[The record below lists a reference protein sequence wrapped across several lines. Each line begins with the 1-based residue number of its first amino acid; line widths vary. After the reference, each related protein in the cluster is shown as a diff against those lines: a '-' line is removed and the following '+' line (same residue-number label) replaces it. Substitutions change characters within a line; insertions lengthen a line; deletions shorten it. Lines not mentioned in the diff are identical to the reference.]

1 MAVLVTGGAGYIG
14 SHTAVVLH
22 EAGRD
27 VVVLDDLS
35 NSSPAAVDA
44 LRALTRPD
52 LPFVEAD
59 AADVDAVGRAIAD
72 HGVDEVVHFAAFKS
86 VSGSIADP
94 DGYHRNNVGSTVGV
108 VEAMRHNG
116 VSRMVFS
123 SSCTVYGEPTDLPV
137 TEDSPI
143 SASNPYGATKV
154 ACEELL
160 AAEAEAGGLDVLL
173 LRYFNP
179 VGAHA
184 SGDLGEDPRGTP
196 DNLVPYLMQVAVGR
210 RESLSV
216 FGDDYDTPDGSA
228 IRDYVHVVDLA
239 EGHLAALDVLAGS
252 DAPVGRDAPGT
263 PASDIG
269 GRGVPGVPGER
280 GAGNQSGGLMGCT
293 AVNLGTGTGYSVLEL
308 VAAAGRVIGRPVPHE
323 VVGRRDGDIER
334 IWADPSL
341 AADLLGWRAR
351 RGLDEM
357 LADHWRWQQ
366 RHPDGYG
373 PG

>member
-160 AAEAEAGGLDVLL
+160 AAEAESGGLDVLL

-228 IRDYVHVVDLA
+228 IRDYIHVVDLA
-239 EGHLAALDVLAGS
+239 EGHLAALDALAADRGS
-252 DAPVGRDAPGT
+252 R
-263 PASDIG
+263 
-269 GRGVPGVPGER
+269 
-280 GAGNQSGGLMGCT
+280 GCT
-293 AVNLGTGTGYSVLEL
+293 AVNLGTGTGYSVLDVL
-308 VAAAGRVIGRPVPHE
+308 AAAGRVIGRPVPHQ
-323 VVGRRDGDIER
+323 VVGRRDGNIQR

-341 AADLLGWRAR
+341 AADLLGWRAG

-366 RHPDGYG
+366 RHPDGYAAT
-373 PG
+373 

>member
-1 MAVLVTGGAGYIG
+1 MSVLVTGGAGYIG

-35 NSSPAAVDA
+35 NSSMAAVEA

-52 LPFVEAD
+52 LPFIEAD
-59 AADVDAVGRAIAD
+59 AADVDAVGRAIVD
-72 HGVDEVVHFAAFKS
+72 HGIDEVIHFAAFKS
-86 VSGSIADP
+86 VSGSIVDP
-94 DGYHRNNVGSTVGV
+94 DGYHRNNVGSTAGV
-108 VEAMRHNG
+108 VEAMRRHG

-160 AAEAEAGGLDVLL
+160 AAEAAVGGLDVLL

-179 VGAHA
+179 VGAH
-184 SGDLGEDPRGTP
+184 SGGDLGEDPRGTP

-228 IRDYVHVVDLA
+228 IRDYIHVVDLA
-239 EGHLAALDVLAGS
+239 EGHLAALDALAGS
-252 DAPVGRDAPGT
+252 DDGDVRDPSVGAT
-263 PASDIG
+263 
-269 GRGVPGVPGER
+269 
-280 GAGNQSGGLMGCT
+280 GCR
-293 AVNLGTGTGYSVLEL
+293 AVNLGTGAGHSVLEVL
-308 VAAAGRVIGRPVPHE
+308 AAAGRVIGRPVSHE
-323 VVGRRDGDIER
+323 VVGRRDGDIEQ

-373 PG
+373 AR

>member
-14 SHTAVVLH
+14 SHTAAVLH

-35 NSSPAAVDA
+35 NSSVAAVDA
-44 LRALTRPD
+44 LRALTRSD
-52 LPFVEAD
+52 LPFIEAD
-59 AADVDAVGRAIAD
+59 AADADAVGRAIAD

-86 VSGSIADP
+86 VSRSIADP
-94 DGYHRNNVGSTVGV
+94 EGYHRNNVGSTVGV

-216 FGDDYDTPDGSA
+216 FGGDYDTPDGSA
-228 IRDYVHVVDLA
+228 IRDYIHVVDLA
-239 EGHLAALDVLAGS
+239 EGHLAALDALAADRGS
-252 DAPVGRDAPGT
+252 R
-263 PASDIG
+263 
-269 GRGVPGVPGER
+269 
-280 GAGNQSGGLMGCT
+280 GCT
-293 AVNLGTGTGYSVLEL
+293 AVNLGTGTGYSVLDVL
-308 VAAAGRVIGRPVPHE
+308 AAAGRVIGRPVPHQ
-323 VVGRRDGDIER
+323 VVGRRDGDIQR

-341 AADLLGWRAR
+341 AADLLGWRAG

-366 RHPDGYG
+366 RHPDGYAAT
-373 PG
+373 

>member
-35 NSSPAAVDA
+35 NSSVAAVEA

-52 LPFVEAD
+52 LPFVRAD
-59 AADVDAVGRAIAD
+59 AADVDAVGRAIVD

-108 VEAMRHNG
+108 VEAMRRNG
-116 VSRMVFS
+116 VSRIVFS
-123 SSCTVYGEPTDLPV
+123 SSCTVYGEPTSLPV

-160 AAEAEAGGLDVLL
+160 AAEADAGGLDVLL

-179 VGAHA
+179 VGAHS

-216 FGDDYDTPDGSA
+216 FGGDYDTPDGSA
-228 IRDYVHVVDLA
+228 IRDYIHVVDLA
-239 EGHLAALDVLAGS
+239 EGHLAALDALAGS
-252 DAPVGRDAPGT
+252 DDGDVRDPSVGST
-263 PASDIG
+263 
-269 GRGVPGVPGER
+269 
-280 GAGNQSGGLMGCT
+280 GCR
-293 AVNLGTGTGYSVLEL
+293 AVNLGTGAGHSVLEVL
-308 VAAAGRVIGRPVPHE
+308 AAAGRVIGRPVPHE
-323 VVGRRDGDIER
+323 VVGRRAGDIER

-373 PG
+373 A

>member
-35 NSSPAAVDA
+35 NSSVAAVEA

-52 LPFVEAD
+52 LPFIRAD
-59 AADVDAVGRAIAD
+59 AADVDAVGRAIVD

-108 VEAMRHNG
+108 VEAMRRNG
-116 VSRMVFS
+116 VSRIVFS
-123 SSCTVYGEPTDLPV
+123 SSCTVYGEPTSLPV

-160 AAEAEAGGLDVLL
+160 AAEADAGGLDVLL

-179 VGAHA
+179 VGAHS

-228 IRDYVHVVDLA
+228 IRDYIHVVDLA
-239 EGHLAALDVLAGS
+239 EGHLAALDALAGS
-252 DAPVGRDAPGT
+252 DDGDVRDPSVGST
-263 PASDIG
+263 
-269 GRGVPGVPGER
+269 
-280 GAGNQSGGLMGCT
+280 GCR
-293 AVNLGTGTGYSVLEL
+293 AVNLGTGAGHSVLEVL
-308 VAAAGRVIGRPVPHE
+308 AAAGRVIGRPVPHE
-323 VVGRRDGDIER
+323 VVGRRAGDIER

-373 PG
+373 TG

>member
-108 VEAMRHNG
+108 VEAMRRNG

-179 VGAHA
+179 VGAHS

-228 IRDYVHVVDLA
+228 IRDYIHVVDLA
-239 EGHLAALDVLAGS
+239 EGHLAALDALAADRGS
-252 DAPVGRDAPGT
+252 R
-263 PASDIG
+263 
-269 GRGVPGVPGER
+269 
-280 GAGNQSGGLMGCT
+280 GCT
-293 AVNLGTGTGYSVLEL
+293 AVNLGTGTGYSVLDVL
-308 VAAAGRVIGRPVPHE
+308 AAAGRVIGRPVPHQ
-323 VVGRRDGDIER
+323 VVGRRDGDIQR

-341 AADLLGWRAR
+341 AADLLGWRAG

-366 RHPDGYG
+366 RHPDGYAAR
-373 PG
+373 

>member
-86 VSGSIADP
+86 VSGSIAAP

-228 IRDYVHVVDLA
+228 IRDYIHVVDLA
-239 EGHLAALDVLAGS
+239 EGHLAALDALAADRGS
-252 DAPVGRDAPGT
+252 R
-263 PASDIG
+263 
-269 GRGVPGVPGER
+269 
-280 GAGNQSGGLMGCT
+280 GCT
-293 AVNLGTGTGYSVLEL
+293 AVNLGTGTGYSVLDVL
-308 VAAAGRVIGRPVPHE
+308 AAAGRVIGRPVPHQ
-323 VVGRRDGDIER
+323 VVGRRDGDIQR

-341 AADLLGWRAR
+341 AADLLGWRAG

-366 RHPDGYG
+366 RHPDGYAAT
-373 PG
+373 

>member
-35 NSSPAAVDA
+35 NSSMAAVEA
-44 LRALTRPD
+44 LRVLTRPD
-52 LPFVEAD
+52 LPFIEAD
-59 AADVDAVGRAIAD
+59 AANVDAVGRAIVD
-72 HGVDEVVHFAAFKS
+72 HGIDEVIHFAAFKS
-86 VSGSIADP
+86 VSGSIVDP
-94 DGYHRNNVGSTVGV
+94 DGYHRNNVGSTAGV
-108 VEAMRHNG
+108 VEAMRRHG

-160 AAEAEAGGLDVLL
+160 AAEAAAGGLDVLL

-179 VGAHA
+179 VGAHS

-196 DNLVPYLMQVAVGR
+196 DNLVPYLMQGAVGR

-216 FGDDYDTPDGSA
+216 FGGDYDTPDGSA
-228 IRDYVHVVDLA
+228 IRDYIHVVDLA
-239 EGHLAALDVLAGS
+239 LGHLAALDALARSASQG
-252 DAPVGRDAPGT
+252 APDSPGVS
-263 PASDIG
+263 ASET
-269 GRGVPGVPGER
+269 GVPGEG
-280 GAGNQSGGLMGCT
+280 GAGNQSVGLTGCT
-293 AVNLGTGTGYSVLEL
+293 AVNLGTGTGYSVLEM
-308 VAAAGRVIGRPVPHE
+308 VAAAGRVIGRPVPHQI
-323 VVGRRDGDIER
+323 VGRRSGDIQQ

-341 AADLLGWRAR
+341 AADLLGWRAT

-373 PG
+373 AR

>member
-35 NSSPAAVDA
+35 NSSMAAVEA

-52 LPFVEAD
+52 LPFIRAD
-59 AADVDAVGRAIAD
+59 AADVDAVGRAIVD

-108 VEAMRHNG
+108 AEAMRRNG
-116 VSRMVFS
+116 VSRIVFS
-123 SSCTVYGEPTDLPV
+123 SSCTVYGEPTSLPV

-160 AAEAEAGGLDVLL
+160 AAEADAGGLDVLL

-179 VGAHA
+179 VGAHS

-228 IRDYVHVVDLA
+228 IRDYIHVVDLA
-239 EGHLAALDVLAGS
+239 EGHLAALDALAGS
-252 DAPVGRDAPGT
+252 DDGDVRDPSVGST
-263 PASDIG
+263 
-269 GRGVPGVPGER
+269 
-280 GAGNQSGGLMGCT
+280 GCR
-293 AVNLGTGTGYSVLEL
+293 AVNLGTGAGHSVLEVL
-308 VAAAGRVIGRPVPHE
+308 AAAGRVIGRPVPHE
-323 VVGRRDGDIER
+323 VVGRRAGDIER

-373 PG
+373 TG

>member
-35 NSSPAAVDA
+35 NSSVAAVEA

-52 LPFVEAD
+52 LPFVRAD
-59 AADVDAVGRAIAD
+59 AADVDAVGRAIVD

-108 VEAMRHNG
+108 VEAMRRHG

-123 SSCTVYGEPTDLPV
+123 SSCTVYGEPTSLPV

-160 AAEAEAGGLDVLL
+160 AAEADAGGLDVLL

-179 VGAHA
+179 VGAHP

-210 RESLSV
+210 RESLAV

-228 IRDYVHVVDLA
+228 IRDYIHVVDLA
-239 EGHLAALDVLAGS
+239 EGHLAALDALAADRGS
-252 DAPVGRDAPGT
+252 R
-263 PASDIG
+263 
-269 GRGVPGVPGER
+269 
-280 GAGNQSGGLMGCT
+280 GCT
-293 AVNLGTGTGYSVLEL
+293 AVNLGTGTGYSVLDVL
-308 VAAAGRVIGRPVPHE
+308 AAAGRVIGRPVPHE
-323 VVGRRDGDIER
+323 VVGRRDGDIGR

-341 AADLLGWRAR
+341 AADLLGWRAG

-373 PG
+373 TG

>member
-1 MAVLVTGGAGYIG
+1 MSVLVTGGAGYIG

-35 NSSPAAVDA
+35 NSSMGAVEA
-44 LRALTRPD
+44 LRVLTRPD
-52 LPFVEAD
+52 LPFIEAD
-59 AADVDAVGRAIAD
+59 AADVDAVGRAIVD
-72 HGVDEVVHFAAFKS
+72 HGIDEVIHFAAFKS
-86 VSGSIADP
+86 VSGSIVDP
-94 DGYHRNNVGSTVGV
+94 DGYHRNNVGSTAGV
-108 VEAMRHNG
+108 VEAMRRHG

-160 AAEAEAGGLDVLL
+160 AAEAAAGGLDVLL

-179 VGAHA
+179 VGAHP
-184 SGDLGEDPRGTP
+184 GGNLGEDPRGTP

-228 IRDYVHVVDLA
+228 IRDYIHVVDLA
-239 EGHLAALDVLAGS
+239 LGHLAALNALAGS
-252 DAPVGRDAPGT
+252 DDQDVLGPSVG
-263 PASDIG
+263 S
-269 GRGVPGVPGER
+269 
-280 GAGNQSGGLMGCT
+280 AGCR
-293 AVNLGTGTGYSVLEL
+293 AVNLGTGTGYSVLEI
-308 VAAAGRVIGRPVPHE
+308 VAAAGRVIGRPVPHD
-323 VVGRRDGDIER
+323 VVGRRDGDIEQ

-373 PG
+373 AR

>member
-228 IRDYVHVVDLA
+228 IRDYIHVVDLA
-239 EGHLAALDVLAGS
+239 EGHLAALDALAADRGS
-252 DAPVGRDAPGT
+252 R
-263 PASDIG
+263 
-269 GRGVPGVPGER
+269 
-280 GAGNQSGGLMGCT
+280 GCT
-293 AVNLGTGTGYSVLEL
+293 AVNLGTGTGYSVLDVL
-308 VAAAGRVIGRPVPHE
+308 AAAGRVIGRPVPHQ
-323 VVGRRDGDIER
+323 VVGRRDGDIQR

-366 RHPDGYG
+366 RHPDGYAAT
-373 PG
+373 

>member
-27 VVVLDDLS
+27 VVVLDDIS
-35 NSSPAAVDA
+35 NSSMAAVEA
-44 LRALTRPD
+44 LRVLTRPD
-52 LPFVEAD
+52 LPFIEAD
-59 AADVDAVGRAIAD
+59 AADVDAVGRAIVD
-72 HGVDEVVHFAAFKS
+72 HGIDEVIHFAAFKS
-86 VSGSIADP
+86 VSGSIVDP
-94 DGYHRNNVGSTVGV
+94 DGYHRNNVGSTTGV
-108 VEAMRHNG
+108 VEAMRRHG

-160 AAEAEAGGLDVLL
+160 AAEAAAGGLDVLL

-179 VGAHA
+179 VGAHP
-184 SGDLGEDPRGTP
+184 GGNLGEDPRGTP

-228 IRDYVHVVDLA
+228 IRDYIHVVDLA
-239 EGHLAALDVLAGS
+239 LGHLAALDVLAGS
-252 DAPVGRDAPGT
+252 DDQDVLGPSVG
-263 PASDIG
+263 S
-269 GRGVPGVPGER
+269 V
-280 GAGNQSGGLMGCT
+280 GCR
-293 AVNLGTGTGYSVLEL
+293 AVNLGTGTGYSVLEI

-323 VVGRRDGDIER
+323 VVGRRVGDIEQ

-373 PG
+373 AR

>member
-35 NSSPAAVDA
+35 NSSMAAVEA
-44 LRALTRPD
+44 LRVLTRPD
-52 LPFVEAD
+52 LPFIEAD
-59 AADVDAVGRAIAD
+59 AADVDAVGRAIVD
-72 HGVDEVVHFAAFKS
+72 HGIDEVIHFAAFKS
-86 VSGSIADP
+86 VSGSIVDP
-94 DGYHRNNVGSTVGV
+94 DGYHRNNVGSTTGV
-108 VEAMRHNG
+108 VEAMRRHG

-160 AAEAEAGGLDVLL
+160 AAEAAAGGLDVLL

-179 VGAHA
+179 VGAHP
-184 SGDLGEDPRGTP
+184 GGNLGEDPRGTP

-228 IRDYVHVVDLA
+228 IRDYIHVVDLA
-239 EGHLAALDVLAGS
+239 LGHLAALDVLAGS
-252 DAPVGRDAPGT
+252 DDQDVLGPSVG
-263 PASDIG
+263 S
-269 GRGVPGVPGER
+269 
-280 GAGNQSGGLMGCT
+280 AGCR
-293 AVNLGTGTGYSVLEL
+293 AVNLGTGTGYSVLEI

-323 VVGRRDGDIER
+323 VVGRRDGDIEQ

-373 PG
+373 AR

>member
-35 NSSPAAVDA
+35 NSSVAAVEA

-52 LPFVEAD
+52 LPFIRAD
-59 AADVDAVGRAIAD
+59 AADVDAVGRAIVD

-108 VEAMRHNG
+108 VEAMRRNG
-116 VSRMVFS
+116 VSRIVFS
-123 SSCTVYGEPTDLPV
+123 SSCTVYGEPTSLPV

-160 AAEAEAGGLDVLL
+160 AAEADAGGLDVLL

-179 VGAHA
+179 VGAHS

-228 IRDYVHVVDLA
+228 IRDYIHVVDLA

-252 DAPVGRDAPGT
+252 DDEDVRDPSVEST
-263 PASDIG
+263 
-269 GRGVPGVPGER
+269 
-280 GAGNQSGGLMGCT
+280 GCR
-293 AVNLGTGTGYSVLEL
+293 AVNLGTGAGHSVLEVL
-308 VAAAGRVIGRPVPHE
+308 AAAGRVIGRPVPHE

-341 AADLLGWRAR
+341 AADLLGWRTT

-366 RHPDGYG
+366 RHPNGYG
-373 PG
+373 TG

>member
-35 NSSPAAVDA
+35 NSSVAAVEA

-52 LPFVEAD
+52 LPFIRAD
-59 AADVDAVGRAIAD
+59 AADVDAVGRAIVD

-108 VEAMRHNG
+108 VEAMRRNG
-116 VSRMVFS
+116 VSRIVFS
-123 SSCTVYGEPTDLPV
+123 SSCTVYGEPTSLPV

-160 AAEAEAGGLDVLL
+160 AAEADAGGLDVLL

-179 VGAHA
+179 VGAHS

-216 FGDDYDTPDGSA
+216 FGGDYDTPDGSA
-228 IRDYVHVVDLA
+228 IRDYIHVVDLA
-239 EGHLAALDVLAGS
+239 EGHLAALDALAGS
-252 DAPVGRDAPGT
+252 DDGDVRDPSVGST
-263 PASDIG
+263 
-269 GRGVPGVPGER
+269 
-280 GAGNQSGGLMGCT
+280 GCR
-293 AVNLGTGTGYSVLEL
+293 AVNLGTGAGHSVLEVL
-308 VAAAGRVIGRPVPHE
+308 AAAGRVIGRPVPHE
-323 VVGRRDGDIER
+323 VVGRRAGDIER

-373 PG
+373 TG

>member
-27 VVVLDDLS
+27 VGVLDDRS
-35 NSSPAAVDA
+35 NSPPAAVDA
-44 LRALTRPD
+44 LRARTRPD

-228 IRDYVHVVDLA
+228 IRDYIHVVDLA
-239 EGHLAALDVLAGS
+239 EGHLAALDALAADRGS
-252 DAPVGRDAPGT
+252 R
-263 PASDIG
+263 
-269 GRGVPGVPGER
+269 
-280 GAGNQSGGLMGCT
+280 GCT
-293 AVNLGTGTGYSVLEL
+293 AVNLGTGTGYSVLDVL
-308 VAAAGRVIGRPVPHE
+308 AAAGRVIGRPVPHE
-323 VVGRRDGDIER
+323 VVGRRDGDIQR

-341 AADLLGWRAR
+341 AADLLGWRAG

-366 RHPDGYG
+366 RHPDGYA
-373 PG
+373 PT

>member
-35 NSSPAAVDA
+35 NSSMAAVEA

-52 LPFVEAD
+52 LPFIRAD
-59 AADVDAVGRAIAD
+59 AADVDAVGRAIVD

-108 VEAMRHNG
+108 AEAMRRNG
-116 VSRMVFS
+116 VSRIVFS
-123 SSCTVYGEPTDLPV
+123 SSCTVYGEPTSLPV

-160 AAEAEAGGLDVLL
+160 AAEADAGGLDVLL

-179 VGAHA
+179 VGAHS

-216 FGDDYDTPDGSA
+216 FGGDYDTPDGSA
-228 IRDYVHVVDLA
+228 IRDYIHVVDLA
-239 EGHLAALDVLAGS
+239 EGHLAALDALAGS
-252 DAPVGRDAPGT
+252 DDGDVRDPSVGST
-263 PASDIG
+263 
-269 GRGVPGVPGER
+269 
-280 GAGNQSGGLMGCT
+280 GCR
-293 AVNLGTGTGYSVLEL
+293 AVNLGTGAGHSVLEVL
-308 VAAAGRVIGRPVPHE
+308 AAAGRVIGRPVPHE
-323 VVGRRDGDIER
+323 VVGRRDGDIEQ

-366 RHPDGYG
+366 RHPDGYRS
-373 PG
+373 

>member
-228 IRDYVHVVDLA
+228 IRDYIHVVDLA
-239 EGHLAALDVLAGS
+239 EGHLAALDALAADRGS
-252 DAPVGRDAPGT
+252 R
-263 PASDIG
+263 
-269 GRGVPGVPGER
+269 
-280 GAGNQSGGLMGCT
+280 GCT
-293 AVNLGTGTGYSVLEL
+293 AVNLGTGTGYSVLDVL
-308 VAAAGRVIGRPVPHE
+308 AAAGRVIGRPVHHQ
-323 VVGRRDGDIER
+323 VVGRRDGDIQR

-341 AADLLGWRAR
+341 AADLLGWRAG
-351 RGLDEM
+351 RGLDEI

-366 RHPDGYG
+366 RHPDGYAAT
-373 PG
+373 

>member
-35 NSSPAAVDA
+35 NSSMAAVEA
-44 LRALTRPD
+44 LRVLTRPD
-52 LPFVEAD
+52 LPFIEAD
-59 AADVDAVGRAIAD
+59 AADVDAVGRAIVD
-72 HGVDEVVHFAAFKS
+72 HGIDEVIHFAAFKS
-86 VSGSIADP
+86 VSGSIVDP
-94 DGYHRNNVGSTVGV
+94 DGYHRNNVGSTAGV
-108 VEAMRHNG
+108 VEAMRRHG

-160 AAEAEAGGLDVLL
+160 AAEAAAGGLDVLL

-179 VGAHA
+179 VGAHP
-184 SGDLGEDPRGTP
+184 GGNLGEDPRGTP

-228 IRDYVHVVDLA
+228 IRDYIHVVDLA
-239 EGHLAALDVLAGS
+239 LGHLAALDVLAGS
-252 DAPVGRDAPGT
+252 DDQDVLGPSVG
-263 PASDIG
+263 S
-269 GRGVPGVPGER
+269 
-280 GAGNQSGGLMGCT
+280 AGCR
-293 AVNLGTGTGYSVLEL
+293 AVNLGTGTGYSVLEI
-308 VAAAGRVIGRPVPHE
+308 VAAAGRVIGRPVPHD
-323 VVGRRDGDIER
+323 VVGRRDGDIEQ

-373 PG
+373 AR

>member
-22 EAGRD
+22 DAGRD

-35 NSSPAAVDA
+35 NSSVAAVEA

-52 LPFVEAD
+52 LPFIRAD
-59 AADVDAVGRAIAD
+59 AADVDAVGRAIVD
-72 HGVDEVVHFAAFKS
+72 HGIDEVVHFAAFKS

-108 VEAMRHNG
+108 VEAMRRHG

-123 SSCTVYGEPTDLPV
+123 SSCTVYGEPTSLPV

-160 AAEAEAGGLDVLL
+160 AAEADVGGLDVLL

-179 VGAHA
+179 VGAHS

-210 RESLSV
+210 RESLAV

-228 IRDYVHVVDLA
+228 IRDYIHVVDLA
-239 EGHLAALDVLAGS
+239 EGHLAALDALVGS
-252 DAPVGRDAPGT
+252 DDENVRDLPVG
-263 PASDIG
+263 S
-269 GRGVPGVPGER
+269 
-280 GAGNQSGGLMGCT
+280 AGCR
-293 AVNLGTGTGYSVLEL
+293 AVNLGTGTGHSVLEVL
-308 VAAAGRVIGRPVPHE
+308 AAAGRVVGRPVPHE

-341 AADLLGWRAR
+341 AADLLGWRAT

-373 PG
+373 TG

>member
-35 NSSPAAVDA
+35 NSSVAAVEA

-52 LPFVEAD
+52 LPFIRAD
-59 AADVDAVGRAIAD
+59 AADVDAVGRAIVD

-108 VEAMRHNG
+108 AEAMRRNG
-116 VSRMVFS
+116 VSRIVFS
-123 SSCTVYGEPTDLPV
+123 SSCTVYGEPTSLPV

-160 AAEAEAGGLDVLL
+160 AAEADAGGLDVLL

-179 VGAHA
+179 VGAHS

-216 FGDDYDTPDGSA
+216 FGGDYDTPDGSA
-228 IRDYVHVVDLA
+228 IRDYIHVVDLA
-239 EGHLAALDVLAGS
+239 EGHLAALDALAGS
-252 DAPVGRDAPGT
+252 DDGDVRDPSVGST
-263 PASDIG
+263 
-269 GRGVPGVPGER
+269 
-280 GAGNQSGGLMGCT
+280 GCR
-293 AVNLGTGTGYSVLEL
+293 AVNLGTGAGHSVLEVL
-308 VAAAGRVIGRPVPHE
+308 AAAGRVIGRPVPHE
-323 VVGRRDGDIER
+323 VVGRRAGDIER

-366 RHPDGYG
+366 RHPDGYDV
-373 PG
+373 

>member
-228 IRDYVHVVDLA
+228 IRDYIHVVDLA
-239 EGHLAALDVLAGS
+239 EGHLAALDALAADRGS
-252 DAPVGRDAPGT
+252 R
-263 PASDIG
+263 
-269 GRGVPGVPGER
+269 
-280 GAGNQSGGLMGCT
+280 GCT
-293 AVNLGTGTGYSVLEL
+293 AVNLGTGTGYSVLDVL
-308 VAAAGRVIGRPVPHE
+308 AAAGRVIGRPVPHQ

-341 AADLLGWRAR
+341 AADLLGWRAG

-366 RHPDGYG
+366 RHPDGYAAR
-373 PG
+373 

>member
-1 MAVLVTGGAGYIG
+1 MAVLLTGGAGYIG

-35 NSSPAAVDA
+35 NSSVAAVEA

-52 LPFVEAD
+52 LSFIQAD
-59 AADVDAVGRAIAD
+59 AADVDAVGRVIVD
-72 HGVDEVVHFAAFKS
+72 HQIDEVVHFAAFKS

-108 VEAMRHNG
+108 VEAMRRHG

-123 SSCTVYGEPTDLPV
+123 SSCTVYGEPADVPV
-137 TEDSPI
+137 TEGSPI
-143 SASNPYGATKV
+143 GASNPYGATKV

-160 AAEAEAGGLDVLL
+160 AAEADAGGLDVLL

-179 VGAHA
+179 VGAHS

-228 IRDYVHVVDLA
+228 IRDYIHVVDLA

-252 DAPVGRDAPGT
+252 DDEDVRDPSVGSTSCR
-263 PASDIG
+263 
-269 GRGVPGVPGER
+269 
-280 GAGNQSGGLMGCT
+280 
-293 AVNLGTGTGYSVLEL
+293 AVNLGTGAGYSVLEVL
-308 VAAAGRVIGRPVPHE
+308 AAAGRVIGRPVPHE
-323 VVGRRDGDIER
+323 VVGRRDGDIEQ

-341 AADLLGWRAR
+341 AADLLGWRTT

-366 RHPDGYG
+366 RHPDGYRS
-373 PG
+373 

>member
-196 DNLVPYLMQVAVGR
+196 DNLVPYLMQVAFGR
-210 RESLSV
+210 RESLSS

-228 IRDYVHVVDLA
+228 IRDYIHVVDLA
-239 EGHLAALDVLAGS
+239 EGHLAALDALAADRGS
-252 DAPVGRDAPGT
+252 R
-263 PASDIG
+263 
-269 GRGVPGVPGER
+269 
-280 GAGNQSGGLMGCT
+280 GCT
-293 AVNLGTGTGYSVLEL
+293 AVNLGTGTGYSVLDVL
-308 VAAAGRVIGRPVPHE
+308 AAAGRVIGRPVPHQ
-323 VVGRRDGDIER
+323 VVGRRDGDIQR

-373 PG
+373 TG

>member
-35 NSSPAAVDA
+35 NSSMAAVEA
-44 LRALTRPD
+44 LRVLTRPD
-52 LPFVEAD
+52 LPFIEAD
-59 AADVDAVGRAIAD
+59 AANVDAVGRAIVD
-72 HGVDEVVHFAAFKS
+72 HGIDEVIHFAAFKS
-86 VSGSIADP
+86 VSGSTVDP
-94 DGYHRNNVGSTVGV
+94 DGYHRNNVGSTAGV
-108 VEAMRHNG
+108 VEAMRRHG

-160 AAEAEAGGLDVLL
+160 AAEAAAGGLDVLL

-179 VGAHA
+179 VGAHP
-184 SGDLGEDPRGTP
+184 SGNLGEDPRGTP

-228 IRDYVHVVDLA
+228 IRDYIHVVDLA
-239 EGHLAALDVLAGS
+239 EGHLAALDALAGS
-252 DAPVGRDAPGT
+252 DDGDVRDPSVGST
-263 PASDIG
+263 
-269 GRGVPGVPGER
+269 
-280 GAGNQSGGLMGCT
+280 GCR
-293 AVNLGTGTGYSVLEL
+293 AVNLGTGAGHSVLEVL
-308 VAAAGRVIGRPVPHE
+308 AAAGRVIGRPVPHE
-323 VVGRRDGDIER
+323 VVGRRAGDIER

-373 PG
+373 TG

>member
-35 NSSPAAVDA
+35 NSSMAAVEA

-52 LPFVEAD
+52 LPFIRAD
-59 AADVDAVGRAIAD
+59 AADVDAVGRAIVD

-94 DGYHRNNVGSTVGV
+94 DGYHHNNVGSTVGV
-108 VEAMRHNG
+108 AEAMRRNG
-116 VSRMVFS
+116 VSRIVFS
-123 SSCTVYGEPTDLPV
+123 SSCTVYGEPTSLPV

-160 AAEAEAGGLDVLL
+160 AAEADAGGLDVLL

-179 VGAHA
+179 VGAHS

-216 FGDDYDTPDGSA
+216 FGGDYDTPDGSA
-228 IRDYVHVVDLA
+228 IRDYIHVVDLA
-239 EGHLAALDVLAGS
+239 EGHLAALDALAGS
-252 DAPVGRDAPGT
+252 DDGDVRDPSVGST
-263 PASDIG
+263 
-269 GRGVPGVPGER
+269 
-280 GAGNQSGGLMGCT
+280 GCR
-293 AVNLGTGTGYSVLEL
+293 AVNLGTGAGHSVLEVL
-308 VAAAGRVIGRPVPHE
+308 AAAGRVIGRPVPHE
-323 VVGRRDGDIER
+323 VVGRRAGDIER

-366 RHPDGYG
+366 RHPDGYRS
-373 PG
+373 

>member
-27 VVVLDDLS
+27 VVVLDDRS

-137 TEDSPI
+137 AEDSPI
-143 SASNPYGATKV
+143 SASTPYGATKV
-154 ACEELL
+154 ACEQML
-160 AAEAEAGGLDVLL
+160 AAAYSAIKTANPDVMVISGAPAPTGAEQGLGADRVWNDDHYVAGMAEAGAANYADCIGLHYNEGIVA
-173 LRYFNP
+173 P
-179 VGAHA
+179 SQT
-184 SGDLGEDPRGTP
+184 SGDPR
-196 DNLVPYLMQVAVGR
+196 
-210 RESLSV
+210 
-216 FGDDYDTPDGSA
+216 DDYYTRY
-228 IRDYVHVVDLA
+228 I
-239 EGHLAALDVLAGS
+239 
-252 DAPVGRDAPGT
+252 
-263 PASDIG
+263 
-269 GRGVPGVPGER
+269 
-280 GAGNQSGGLMGCT
+280 
-293 AVNLGTGTGYSVLEL
+293 
-308 VAAAGRVIGRPVPHE
+308 
-323 VVGRRDGDIER
+323 
-334 IWADPSL
+334 
-341 AADLLGWRAR
+341 
-351 RGLDEM
+351 
-357 LADHWRWQQ
+357 
-366 RHPDGYG
+366 
-373 PG
+373 

>member
-35 NSSPAAVDA
+35 NSSMAAVEA

-52 LPFVEAD
+52 LPFIRAD
-59 AADVDAVGRAIAD
+59 AADVDAVGRAIVD

-108 VEAMRHNG
+108 AEAMRRNG
-116 VSRMVFS
+116 VSRIVFS
-123 SSCTVYGEPTDLPV
+123 SSCTVYGEPTSLPV

-160 AAEAEAGGLDVLL
+160 AAEADAGGLDVLL

-179 VGAHA
+179 VGAHS

-216 FGDDYDTPDGSA
+216 FGGDYDTPDGSA
-228 IRDYVHVVDLA
+228 IRDYIHVVDLA
-239 EGHLAALDVLAGS
+239 EGHLAALDALAGS
-252 DAPVGRDAPGT
+252 DDEDVLGPSVG
-263 PASDIG
+263 S
-269 GRGVPGVPGER
+269 
-280 GAGNQSGGLMGCT
+280 AGCR
-293 AVNLGTGTGYSVLEL
+293 AVNLGTGAGHSVLEVL
-308 VAAAGRVIGRPVPHE
+308 AAAGRVIGRPVPHE
-323 VVGRRDGDIER
+323 VVGRRAGDIER

-373 PG
+373 TG

>member
-1 MAVLVTGGAGYIG
+1 MAVLVIGGAGYIG
-14 SHTAVVLH
+14 SHTAAVLH

-35 NSSPAAVDA
+35 NSSVAALDA
-44 LRALTRPD
+44 LRALTQPD
-52 LPFVEAD
+52 LPFIEAD
-59 AADVDAVGRAIAD
+59 AADADAVGRAIAD

-94 DGYHRNNVGSTVGV
+94 EGYHRNNVGSTIGV
-108 VEAMRHNG
+108 VKAVRRHG
-116 VSRMVFS
+116 VSRLVFS
-123 SSCTVYGEPTDLPV
+123 SSCTVYGEPAQLPV
-137 TEDSPI
+137 TEDSPVG
-143 SASNPYGATKV
+143 ASNPYGATKV

-160 AAEAEAGGLDVLL
+160 AAEAAAGGLDVLL

-210 RESLSV
+210 RDRLSV
-216 FGDDYDTPDGSA
+216 FGGDYDTPDGSA
-228 IRDYVHVVDLA
+228 IRDYIHVVDLA
-239 EGHLAALDVLAGS
+239 EGHVAALDILAAPNDEDVRESSVGS
-252 DAPVGRDAPGT
+252 TDCR
-263 PASDIG
+263 
-269 GRGVPGVPGER
+269 
-280 GAGNQSGGLMGCT
+280 
-293 AVNLGTGTGYSVLEL
+293 AVNLGTGTGHSVLEVL
-308 VAAAGRVIGRPVPHE
+308 AAAGRVIGRPVPHE
-323 VVGRRDGDIER
+323 VVGRRAGDIER

-341 AADLLGWRAR
+341 AADLLGWRAT

-366 RHPDGYG
+366 RHPDGHA
-373 PG
+373 PT

>member
-35 NSSPAAVDA
+35 NSSVAAVEA

-52 LPFVEAD
+52 LPFIRAD
-59 AADVDAVGRAIAD
+59 AADVDAVGRAIVD

-94 DGYHRNNVGSTVGV
+94 DGYHLNNVGSTVGV
-108 VEAMRHNG
+108 VEAMRRNG
-116 VSRMVFS
+116 VSRIVFS
-123 SSCTVYGEPTDLPV
+123 SSCTVYGEPTSLPV

-160 AAEAEAGGLDVLL
+160 AAEADAGGLDVLL

-179 VGAHA
+179 VGAHS

-228 IRDYVHVVDLA
+228 IRDYIHVVDLA
-239 EGHLAALDVLAGS
+239 EGHLAALDALAGS
-252 DAPVGRDAPGT
+252 DDGDVRDPSVGST
-263 PASDIG
+263 
-269 GRGVPGVPGER
+269 
-280 GAGNQSGGLMGCT
+280 GCR
-293 AVNLGTGTGYSVLEL
+293 AVNLGTGAGHSVLEVL
-308 VAAAGRVIGRPVPHE
+308 AAAGRVIGRPVPHE
-323 VVGRRDGDIER
+323 VVGRRAGDIER

-341 AADLLGWRAR
+341 AADLLGWRAT

-373 PG
+373 A

>member
-35 NSSPAAVDA
+35 NSSMAAVEA
-44 LRALTRPD
+44 LRVLTRPD
-52 LPFVEAD
+52 LPFIEAD
-59 AADVDAVGRAIAD
+59 AADVDAVGRAIVD
-72 HGVDEVVHFAAFKS
+72 HGIDEVIHFAAFKS
-86 VSGSIADP
+86 VSGSIVDP
-94 DGYHRNNVGSTVGV
+94 DGYHRNNVGSTTGV
-108 VEAMRHNG
+108 VEAMRRHG

-160 AAEAEAGGLDVLL
+160 AAEAAAGGLDVLL

-179 VGAHA
+179 VGAHP
-184 SGDLGEDPRGTP
+184 SGNLGEDPRGTP

-228 IRDYVHVVDLA
+228 IRDYIHVVDLA
-239 EGHLAALDVLAGS
+239 LGHLAALDVLAGS
-252 DAPVGRDAPGT
+252 DDQDVLGPSVG
-263 PASDIG
+263 S
-269 GRGVPGVPGER
+269 
-280 GAGNQSGGLMGCT
+280 AGCR
-293 AVNLGTGTGYSVLEL
+293 AVNLGTGTGYSVLEI
-308 VAAAGRVIGRPVPHE
+308 VAAAGRVIGRPVPHD
-323 VVGRRDGDIER
+323 VVGRRDGDIEQ

-373 PG
+373 AR

>member
-1 MAVLVTGGAGYIG
+1 MSVLVTGGAGYIG

-35 NSSPAAVDA
+35 NSSMAAVEA
-44 LRALTRPD
+44 LRVLTRPD
-52 LPFVEAD
+52 LPFIEAD
-59 AADVDAVGRAIAD
+59 AANVDAVGRAIVD
-72 HGVDEVVHFAAFKS
+72 HGIDEVIHFAAFKS
-86 VSGSIADP
+86 VSGSIVDP
-94 DGYHRNNVGSTVGV
+94 DGYHRNNVGSTAGV
-108 VEAMRHNG
+108 VEAMRRNG

-228 IRDYVHVVDLA
+228 IRDYIHVVDLA
-239 EGHLAALDVLAGS
+239 EGHLAALDALAADRGS
-252 DAPVGRDAPGT
+252 R
-263 PASDIG
+263 
-269 GRGVPGVPGER
+269 
-280 GAGNQSGGLMGCT
+280 GCT
-293 AVNLGTGTGYSVLEL
+293 AVNLGTGTGYSVLDVL
-308 VAAAGRVIGRPVPHE
+308 AAAGRVIGRPVPHQ
-323 VVGRRDGDIER
+323 VVGRRDGDIQR

-341 AADLLGWRAR
+341 AADLLGWRAG

-366 RHPDGYG
+366 RHPDGYAAT
-373 PG
+373 